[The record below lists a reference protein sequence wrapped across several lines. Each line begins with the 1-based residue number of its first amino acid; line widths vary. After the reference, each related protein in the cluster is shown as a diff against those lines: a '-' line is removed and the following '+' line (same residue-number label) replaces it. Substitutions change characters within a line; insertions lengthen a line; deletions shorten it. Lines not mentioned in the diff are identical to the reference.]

1 MRNAAIATVTA
12 KASVIKLKK
21 QKRNFP
27 TKNRE
32 VF

>member
-12 KASVIKLKK
+12 KANVIKLKK
-21 QKRNFP
+21 KKRNFP